1 VRVREA
7 PCTIPCTLL
16 HNRLMR
22 DRETAPNTGSA
33 AATISTALSN
43 ATRSAI
49 STGAVAV
56 AVIAAVAATVATAA
70 TTTVHTLLLLLLL
83 PRTAAAVAAAGAAAF
98 AAAAAAAAAAPAAAA
113 ALAAAA
119 TSRCPAASCARKLH
133 LPKTSNFNLT
143 KSITFFFFLHH
154 VLFFL

>member
-1 VRVREA
+1 MHHSLH
-7 PCTIPCTLL
+7 TLL

-33 AATISTALSN
+33 AATISNALSN

-49 STGAVAV
+49 STDAITAV
-56 AVIAAVAATVATAA
+56 VIVV
-70 TTTVHTLLLLLLL
+70 
-83 PRTAAAVAAAGAAAF
+83 
-98 AAAAAAAAAAPAAAA
+98 AAAAAAPAAAA

-119 TSRCPAASCARKLH
+119 TSCCPAASCARKLH
-133 LPKTSNFNLT
+133 HPKTSNFNLT
-143 KSITFFFFLHH
+143 KSITFFLFLHH